1 MILDRTYSHLL
12 KAQQIESCINDNE
25 LPSVQITLAQ
35 DAAEHAFRAIL
46 YGMSISRIGTHRLDT
61 IARKNQ
67 DQLKDIWLWLEPF
80 LDEYAWLWEFRNI
93 ARYSHVDSPSYSEP
107 PIDKDMVER
116 AIQIAKGLLLLAKRM
131 V

>member
-1 MILDRTYSHLL
+1 MITDRTYSHLL

-46 YGMSISRIGTHRLDT
+46 YGMSISRIENHRLDK

-67 DQLKDIWLWLEPF
+67 DQLKDIWFRLEPF
-80 LDEYAWLWEFRNI
+80 LDEYAWLWELRNI

-107 PIDKDMVER
+107 PINKDMVER
-116 AIQIAKGLLLLAKRM
+116 AKQIVKGLLLIAKRM